1 MIEKKDESRL
11 HMRDYNDVRR
21 PIVHG
26 GRSDVAQL
34 SAYSSREAGLES
46 VPQPSPSKSRVSSP
60 MPSPKGSPSHSP
72 PGTPRAN
79 DGRSTHY
86 EDSKRPASRH
96 TSSSTTL
103 SPISAQFAAS
113 RVNGHTE
120 DGLNSPVSSDRR
132 TRPLSPLPSQNIER
146 LRARPTRPTANVS
159 GALGDQARAYSHS
172 GYSDSSGR
180 PTTLRTTSMLDQ
192 NVRQNADPRA
202 IGVLPPRVNV
212 SPRLSRDLST
222 DGQLLPCSRPKSVAG
237 YYDWYTILSIP
248 GVDICPSCM
257 HQIGGSRFRDHFVP
271 SLPRPLGVETQC
283 SLSLPWIRLAWIQT
297 MKQNYSTLDM
307 IRAIVNLHATA
318 KPCPGKHG
326 SLGTW
331 YHLQHPDSGKVISEF
346 DVCSLCVKS
355 LEIVLPRLRGVLI
368 SAGSDNQKRTCDLW
382 TDSKRFPDYVKL
394 LEAAASTTN
403 GDGYLVYPDMRPF
416 ANYAQTMSYKQEC
429 MKDNMIIGIPWHF
442 IPQLPEFT
450 VCEECFDEVVYPI
463 KEKPV
468 AKLINRTLQL
478 AGSTKEGMSC
488 QLYSPRMR
496 KIFLE
501 AVHYDD
507 FDFLRQQAIR
517 RHRVERLLQERY
529 SVVMK
534 DPSERTRKVELAKIV
549 EEWRKWE

>member
-1 MIEKKDESRL
+1 
-11 HMRDYNDVRR
+11 
-21 PIVHG
+21 
-26 GRSDVAQL
+26 
-34 SAYSSREAGLES
+34 
-46 VPQPSPSKSRVSSP
+46 
-60 MPSPKGSPSHSP
+60 
-72 PGTPRAN
+72 
-79 DGRSTHY
+79 
-86 EDSKRPASRH
+86 
-96 TSSSTTL
+96 
-103 SPISAQFAAS
+103 
-113 RVNGHTE
+113 
-120 DGLNSPVSSDRR
+120 
-132 TRPLSPLPSQNIER
+132 
-146 LRARPTRPTANVS
+146 
-159 GALGDQARAYSHS
+159 
-172 GYSDSSGR
+172 
-180 PTTLRTTSMLDQ
+180 
-192 NVRQNADPRA
+192 
-202 IGVLPPRVNV
+202 
-212 SPRLSRDLST
+212 
-222 DGQLLPCSRPKSVAG
+222 
-237 YYDWYTILSIP
+237 
-248 GVDICPSCM
+248 
-257 HQIGGSRFRDHFVP
+257 
-271 SLPRPLGVETQC
+271 
-283 SLSLPWIRLAWIQT
+283 